1 MSAPKLSPGQHEVLA
16 FMLAF
21 CVEHRR
27 APGRRE
33 ICAALGFASTNTASG
48 HMDALVK
55 KGYVDPGPEARPN
68 NAWPCRDLDGTPIRW
83 TLSYTREEPACPTT

>member
-1 MSAPKLSPGQHEVLA
+1 MSPLAPRQRDVLA

-33 ICAALGFASTNTASG
+33 GAAALGCASTNTVND
-48 HMDALVK
+48 HMRALVK
-55 KGYVDPGPEARPN
+55 KGYLDPGPEAKPN

-83 TLSYTREEPACPTT
+83 TLSYTREAPCPSST

>member
-1 MSAPKLSPGQHEVLA
+1 MSPLAPRQRDVLA

-33 ICAALGFASTNTASG
+33 IAAQMGFASTNTVSD

-55 KGYVDPGPEARPN
+55 KGYVDPGPEAKPN
-68 NAWPCRDLDGTPIRW
+68 NAWPCRGLDGTPIRW
-83 TLSYTREEPACPTT
+83 VLNFVREDCACPPR